1 MARRL
6 LRTAGRLGVD
16 AAGQELLGQA
26 FEVGMGP
33 RFARGLD
40 DHHPDYLHP
49 ARTALILMDDARVDR
64 AVPLAAALVVETRDP
79 TLRPGPAGLASLGPA
94 VVALA
99 EAVPAGSETDTLME
113 RLVTAE
119 EPARLVALAER
130 LDHARHLHLRERD
143 EWAAYHATTCEVYA
157 PVARRTNAALAGRL
171 AWWCATFRQRFLE
184 GG

>member
-1 MARRL
+1 MGRRL
-6 LRTAGRLGVD
+6 LRTAGRLGID
-16 AAGQELLGQA
+16 AAGQDLLGRA
-26 FEVGMGP
+26 FQVGMGP

-49 ARTALILMDDARVDR
+49 ARAALILMDDARV
-64 AVPLAAALVVETRDP
+64 AGTVPLATALITETRDP
-79 TLRPGPAGLASLGPA
+79 TLRPDPAELASLGPA
-94 VVALA
+94 IVALA
-99 EAVPAGSETDTLME
+99 AAVPAGSEAGTILE
-113 RLVTAE
+113 HLVTAD

-171 AWWCATFRQRFLE
+171 AWWCATFQQRFLE